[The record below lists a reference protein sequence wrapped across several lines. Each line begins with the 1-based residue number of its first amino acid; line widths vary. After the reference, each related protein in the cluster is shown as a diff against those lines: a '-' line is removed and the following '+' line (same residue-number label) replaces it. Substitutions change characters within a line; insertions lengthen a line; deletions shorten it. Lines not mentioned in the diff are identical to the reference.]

1 MANPRLPRIV
11 IASPREETK
20 LTTVKG
26 SLGQRLLAN
35 TSATPLELRRA
46 GLEIESV
53 DRALQYRWCAGPR
66 DFMAVLELRHSAYA
80 AVGKVGHDSSPTE
93 MAGRYDVGARI
104 LMAFH
109 HDRLVGTARVAV
121 PPSRGRTEYDDFA
134 RLPEWIDR
142 DSLAVLSRIATDP
155 RYRGSDLLYSLVF
168 RSLAICRGQFRFVLS
183 GCTRG
188 LLPIY
193 QRVGAKPTSRNFR
206 HGTLGRD
213 EHLIVFEPDAIA
225 DGEGVRPDL
234 QALLHRCV

>member
-1 MANPRLPRIV
+1 M
-11 IASPREETK
+11 E
-20 LTTVKG
+20 G
-26 SLGQRLLAN
+26 SLGQRLLTI

-46 GLEIESV
+46 GLAVESV
-53 DRALQYRWCAGPR
+53 ERALQYRWCATPR
-66 DFMAVLELRHSAYA
+66 DFVAVLQLRHVAYA
-80 AVGKVGHDSSPTE
+80 AVGRVASEASPSD
-93 MAGRYDVGARI
+93 MAGRYDIGARI

-121 PPSRGRTEYDDFA
+121 PPARGRTEYDDFA
-134 RLPEWIDR
+134 RLPDWIDR

-155 RYRGSDLLYSLVF
+155 EYRGSDLLYSLVF
-168 RSLAICRGQFRFVLS
+168 RSLAICRGHFRYVLS
-183 GCTRG
+183 GCTRS

-213 EHLIVFEPDAIA
+213 DHLIVFEPDAIA
-225 DGEGVRPDL
+225 HGEGVRPDL